1 MSKKKRKRAPE
12 PQSLTERLL
21 RRYPKWPRRIG
32 ITAALVGVAAAI
44 WIFADPFSGGPTAI
58 DESGVEVSVGIIDGA
73 PGARARTN
81 SAAPN
86 FLLPGYDKQAVRL
99 DDYLGKTV
107 FVNFWASWC
116 GPCAEEMPDIVRIA
130 EKFPDDVVV
139 IAINRGES
147 KGTAQNWTQALN
159 LPEDLPNFKWVLDT
173 RESVV
178 REYRVEGMPQSFFI
192 DGEGV
197 IRSEVRQGLRYDDM
211 LPNIQQAL
219 SFTAPSAVF
228 P

>member
-1 MSKKKRKRAPE
+1 MAKKKRRRAPE
-12 PQSLTERLL
+12 PQSPIERLL
-21 RRYPKWPRRIG
+21 RRYGKWPRRIG
-32 ITAALVGVAAAI
+32 VTAALVGVVVAI
-44 WIFADPFSGGPTAI
+44 MIFADPFGGGPTAV
-58 DESGVEVSVGIIDGA
+58 DENGVEVSAGVIDSA

-86 FLLPGYDKQAVRL
+86 FLLPDYDKQAVRL
-99 DDYLGKTV
+99 DDYQGKTV

-130 EKFPDDVVV
+130 KNFPDDVVV

-147 KGTAQNWTQALN
+147 KGTAQGWTRALD

-192 DGEGV
+192 DGEGI
-197 IRSEVRQGLRYDDM
+197 IRSEVRQGIRYDDM
-211 LPNIQQAL
+211 LPNIQLAL
-219 SFTAPSAVF
+219 SFTAPSAVS

>member
-1 MSKKKRKRAPE
+1 MAKKKRKLAPE
-12 PQSLTERLL
+12 PQSPIERLL

-32 ITAALVGVAAAI
+32 VTAALVGVVVAI
-44 WIFADPFSGGPTAI
+44 MIFADPFGGGPTAI
-58 DESGVEVSVGIIDGA
+58 DENGVEVSAGIIDGA

-99 DDYLGKTV
+99 DDYQGKTV
-107 FVNFWASWC
+107 FINFWASWC

-130 EKFPDDVVV
+130 KNFPDDVVV
-139 IAINRGES
+139 IAVNRGES
-147 KGTAQNWTQALN
+147 KGTAQKWTQALN

-192 DGEGV
+192 DGEG
-197 IRSEVRQGLRYDDM
+197 IMRSEVRQGLRYDDM
-211 LPNIQQAL
+211 LTSIQLAL
-219 SFTAPSAVF
+219 SFTTPSAVS